1 MLINMG
7 KKTNLSA
14 ILLFT
19 SG

>member
-1 MLINMG
+1 MG